1 MARVISGNRF
11 KVGLFA
17 PNVWGGL
24 TQTLAPERWDASW
37 ENNVRLAQ
45 EAEAAGFDFILPLAN
60 WLGLD
65 GDAETDT
72 WSLET
77 LTWAA
82 GILQATDAI
91 KVFATVNTA
100 FLNPVVAAKQ
110 IATVDHIGNGRL
122 CVNVVSGSRPDE
134 FALMGLQ
141 IGEHDDR
148 YRLTEQWV
156 TAVRR
161 MWTESEP
168 FDQDVGPYT
177 LRGALSEPKPV
188 GAEPPLIVSAGSS
201 PAGRAFAARNADCLF
216 MIVVQIEGLADEIQ
230 AWRDSAARSDAA
242 VMCSGHVFCRATKA
256 ETDEYYHHIVHE
268 HGDWKAGDHLVQAVW
283 PNSESLPHDM
293 LDQLR
298 ERSVSGHTT
307 FPVVGTP
314 DEVAETFRRL
324 SEAGLDGI
332 SFSLPNFL
340 DDLPILREEV
350 LPRME
355 RMGLRAPD
363 HAKAV

>member
-1 MARVISGNRF
+1 
-11 KVGLFA
+11 
-17 PNVWGGL
+17 
-24 TQTLAPERWDASW
+24 
-37 ENNVRLAQ
+37 
-45 EAEAAGFDFILPLAN
+45 
-60 WLGLD
+60 
-65 GDAETDT
+65 
-72 WSLET
+72 
-77 LTWAA
+77 
-82 GILQATDAI
+82 
-91 KVFATVNTA
+91 
-100 FLNPVVAAKQ
+100 
-110 IATVDHIGNGRL
+110 
-122 CVNVVSGSRPDE
+122 
-134 FALMGLQ
+134 MGLQ

-161 MWTESEP
+161 MWTEKEP
-168 FDQDVGPYT
+168 FDQQVGPYT

-188 GAEPPLIVSAGSS
+188 GSDPPIIVSAGSS

-216 MIVVQIEGLADEIQ
+216 MIVVQIDGLADEIQ

-242 VMCSGHVFCRATKA
+242 VMCSGHVFCRATRPRRRVLPPHRPRARRLEGRRPPRAGRLA
-256 ETDEYYHHIVHE
+256 ELGV
-268 HGDWKAGDHLVQAVW
+268 AA
-283 PNSESLPHDM
+283 HDM

-340 DDLPILREEV
+340 DDLPILRDEV

-355 RMGLRAPD
+355 RLGLRAALRPRD
-363 HAKAV
+363 DVRDEARARSSATRAWGSSRRSAAACATCARATGW